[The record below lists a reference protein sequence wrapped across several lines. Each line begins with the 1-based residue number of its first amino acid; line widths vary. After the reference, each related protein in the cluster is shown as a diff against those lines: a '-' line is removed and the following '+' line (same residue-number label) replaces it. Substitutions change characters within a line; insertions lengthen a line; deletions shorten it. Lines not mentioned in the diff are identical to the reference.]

1 MLVAMSRV
9 IIALVLV
16 LCCALTASAVNFQ
29 RTIVAISKYT
39 DWGQNIF
46 LRGGHGDESI
56 RIRHE
61 VKTQYPQGFFDQTSE
76 GDLYLGWG
84 GAEET
89 QGRYNRNTVA
99 QGTPMMHTTNDHSF
113 DHTNSS
119 LLGLVGESLWLADL
133 YMDCDQTDN
142 GWFDF
147 KGYMVDLR
155 PGFNSEG
162 WEHYIGETTCNVDGD
177 DVDVPNTGNHH
188 AKCGYFNLGI
198 WNNGQCWAKKL
209 DYQTMLFRSAWSES

>member
-1 MLVAMSRV
+1 MFRLIVAS
-9 IIALVLV
+9 VLV
-16 LCCALTASAVNFQ
+16 LCYALAASAVNFQ
-29 RTIVAISKYT
+29 RTVVAISKTT

-46 LRGGHGDESI
+46 LRGGAGADGI

-61 VKTQYPQGFFDQTSE
+61 LKTRYPDGFYAQTSR
-76 GDLYLGWG
+76 GDNYLSWG

-89 QGRYNRNTVA
+89 QGKYNDFVDA
-99 QGTPMMHTTNDHSF
+99 EGTPMMHSTNDHTF

-119 LLGLVGESLWLADL
+119 LLGLVGESLWIADL
-133 YMDCDQTDN
+133 YMDCDQTEN

-155 PGFNSEG
+155 PGVYGEG
-162 WEHYIGETTCNVDGD
+162 WEQYISESTCDVDGEN
-177 DVDVPNTGNHH
+177 VDVPNSGNHH

-198 WNNGQCWAKKL
+198 WNNGRCWSTKL
-209 DYQTMLFRSAWSES
+209 DYQTMLFRYAWTES